1 MILSILNEISS
12 EPSTNTKM
20 DILSKY
26 KDNKELKT
34 VLYLGMSKRIK
45 FYIKRLPDLKD
56 ITFSLDPVDLDSALN
71 GLNKLYSREV
81 TGNNAI
87 AFVYNLLEGLSPLD
101 AEVIYRIIKKDLK
114 LGMGTTNVNKVIPN
128 LIEKTPYMGAV
139 PYSKSRV
146 MDLLAKGRV
155 YSQVKMD
162 GRYLNAIIR
171 DGDVEQESRQGET
184 THLQGAWY
192 TTKLGL
198 LSDCV
203 LNGELTI
210 PNIRRE
216 VSNGIITSLVDIG
229 ASRAKGND
237 VYKDILKFEKKHG
250 DYINVLNSIVFTV
263 WDCITVDEYFAKGS
277 KTPYRDR
284 LKRLETLVSDLGED
298 SNVKVIEYKEVTTFA
313 EVMEHYNEMS
323 RRGEE
328 GTVVKSFD
336 GRWENKKPTYQVKV
350 KKVEF
355 LDLKIVGFNFG
366 GKGTK
371 NEHLISSLDV
381 ESSDGLLKTSPCGMD
396 EQTMN
401 DITENREKYL
411 GTIVEVKC
419 SGLSFDS
426 EGNYSCMHPVFKRI
440 RDDKTIANSLEECI
454 EIDRMVTELGNGE

>member
-1 MILSILNEISS
+1 
-12 EPSTNTKM
+12 
-20 DILSKY
+20 
-26 KDNKELKT
+26 
-34 VLYLGMSKRIK
+34 
-45 FYIKRLPDLKD
+45 
-56 ITFSLDPVDLDSALN
+56 
-71 GLNKLYSREV
+71 
-81 TGNNAI
+81 
-87 AFVYNLLEGLSPLD
+87 
-101 AEVIYRIIKKDLK
+101 
-114 LGMGTTNVNKVIPN
+114 
-128 LIEKTPYMGAV
+128 
-139 PYSKSRV
+139 
-146 MDLLAKGRV
+146 
-155 YSQVKMD
+155 
-162 GRYLNAIIR
+162 
-171 DGDVEQESRQGET
+171 
-184 THLQGAWY
+184 
-192 TTKLGL
+192 
-198 LSDCV
+198 V

-263 WDCITVDEYFAKGS
+263 WDCITVLEYFAKGS
-277 KTPYRDR
+277 KTPYQDR